1 LEEGLGKGVVFDF
14 TERMPELA
22 EVEFARKSWNP
33 GLGSVVER
41 VESKAAS
48 RVYRDLDPA
57 SVVRGLKGATLDS
70 SATHGKKTLFRFS
83 GDRWLGIHLGMT
95 GSLRVEAEDCP
106 KAKHDALVLR
116 QVGRSLVF
124 RDPRQFGRVLFHRGK
139 ENPDWWSDLPPEV
152 TSDAFTFELVKAILK
167 RRGRAPV
174 KAVLLM
180 QDFFPGIGNWMVDEI
195 LWRARIHPAHL
206 AGKLSPV
213 KQKAL
218 WRETR
223 FVAEGAL
230 ATVGRRG
237 GDPPEGWLF
246 HARWKDGGKCPS
258 TGHSLKRAEIAGRTT
273 CWCPSIQRAPRS

>member
-1 LEEGLGKGVVFDF
+1 
-14 TERMPELA
+14 MPELA
-22 EVEFARKSWNP
+22 EVEFARKAWNP

-41 VESKAAS
+41 VESKATS
-48 RVYRDLDPA
+48 RVYRDLQPS
-57 SVVRGLKGATLDS
+57 SVMRGLKGATLES
-70 SATHGKKTLFRFS
+70 SATHGKKILFRFS
-83 GDRWLGIHLGMT
+83 DDRWLGLHLGMT
-95 GSLRVEAEDCP
+95 GSLLVDSDDYA

-116 QVGRSLVF
+116 QADQSLVF

-152 TSDAFTFELVKAILK
+152 TSDAFTFELVTAILK
-167 RRGRAPV
+167 RRARAPI

-195 LWRARIHPAHL
+195 LWRARIHPACP

-213 KQKAL
+213 KQKAI

-230 ATVGRRG
+230 STVGSRG
-237 GDPPEGWLF
+237 GDPPKDWLF
-246 HARWKDGGKCPS
+246 HVRWKDGGKCPFS
-258 TGHSLKRAEIAGRTT
+258 GKPLRRAEIAGRTT
-273 CWCPSIQRAPRS
+273 CWCPSLQRSPRR